1 MIREFCP
8 NGIKTVPLWKYTAWD
23 KKFNA
28 VDNSMQKSIIK
39 YKYLL
44 ANKLN
49 EIVDNTGDIRIL
61 YTSEEVA
68 YTTEEKAG
76 EFISQGEIVAIP
88 WGGNPNVKYYN
99 GRFITGDN
107 RIATSIAPKILDT
120 KFLYYVLLNKLD
132 IISTFYR
139 GAGIKHPSMLSVLTL
154 EIPLP
159 PLNIQKEIVSILDSF
174 TSLLDK
180 MKQEIE
186 MRKKQMEYYIDK
198 FYGGDFDGMM
208 RLADIPGN
216 SVAQFSDLGPII
228 RGKRFVRDDIRTVG
242 QPCIHYGDMYTYY
255 GTMAVTAK
263 TFLERDFPK
272 KMRYAHK
279 GDVVIVGAGENDY
292 DIGVGLVWMGE
303 EPAAVHDACYILKH
317 HQIPMYISYY
327 LRSNIYHQQLKKY
340 VSSGKISSFS
350 AEGLGKVY
358 IPIQPEDKQRQIVSI
373 LDTFETYIS
382 KLEKMIELRQKQY
395 EYYREKLLTFE

>member
-1 MIREFCP
+1 MIRNFCP

-28 VDNSMQKSIIK
+28 VDNSMQENVIK

-44 ANKLN
+44 ANELN

-99 GRFITGDN
+99 GRFVTGDN
-107 RIATSIAPKILDT
+107 RIATSIAPKMLDT
-120 KFLYYVLLNKLD
+120 KFLYYVLLDKLD
-132 IISTFYR
+132 VISTFYR
-139 GAGIKHPSMLSVLTL
+139 GAGIKHPSMLSVLAL

-174 TSLLDK
+174 TSLIDK
-180 MKQEIE
+180 MKQEVE
-186 MRKKQMEYYIDK
+186 MRKKQMEYYREKLLAPQNSWEIKTLGEIGTFTRGNGLQKSDFRDK
-198 FYGGDFDGMM
+198 GF
-208 RLADIPGN
+208 
-216 SVAQFSDLGPII
+216 
-228 RGKRFVRDDIRTVG
+228 
-242 QPCIHYGDMYTYY
+242 PCVHYGQIHTYY
-255 GTMAVTAK
+255 KTCIYKTKSFCEEDLAKKLQKASYGDLLIATTSEDVKACCKAAVW
-263 TFLERDFPK
+263 FGD
-272 KMRYAHK
+272 
-279 GDVVIVGAGENDY
+279 GDVAYSGDSFRYSHDQNPKYMAYLFQTEMFAKQKQKAATGAKVVRVSGES
-292 DIGVGLVWMGE
+292 M
-303 EPAAVHDACYILKH
+303 A
-317 HQIPMYISYY
+317 
-327 LRSNIYHQQLKKY
+327 
-340 VSSGKISSFS
+340 SFS
-350 AEGLGKVY
+350 FAFPPLA
-358 IPIQPEDKQRQIVSI
+358 QQRQIASI

-382 KLEKMIELRQKQY
+382 KLEQMIELRQKQY

>member
-1 MIREFCP
+1 MRRVRLKEIGTFYSVLSGKSKSDFSEGNALLVTYRNIFNNP
-8 NGIKTVPLWKYTAWD
+8 VLNPAIKDTVVVGNDEKQNEVLW
-23 KKFNA
+23 
-28 VDNSMQKSIIK
+28 
-39 YKYLL
+39 
-44 ANKLN
+44 
-49 EIVDNTGDIRIL
+49 GDIL
-61 YTSEEVA
+61 
-68 YTTEEKAG
+68 
-76 EFISQGEIVAIP
+76 
-88 WGGNPNVKYYN
+88 
-99 GRFITGDN
+99 ITGSSETPADAGMSSVVLFVPKEKIYLN
-107 RIATSIAPKILDT
+107 SFCFGFRLNDMNEVLPSYIGHLLRSTSIRTAISKT
-120 KFLYYVLLNKLD
+120 AFGVTRFNVNRMRFAD
-132 IISTFYR
+132 I
-139 GAGIKHPSMLSVLTL
+139 

-174 TSLLDK
+174 TSLIDK
-180 MKQEIE
+180 MKQEVE
-186 MRKKQMEYYIDK
+186 MRKKQMEYYIDS

-208 RLADIPGN
+208 RLADIPEN
-216 SVAQFSDLGPII
+216 SVVQISDLGSII
-228 RGKRFVRDDIRTVG
+228 RGKRFVRDDIRTEG

-255 GTMAVTAK
+255 GTKAATAK

-303 EPAAVHDACYILKH
+303 EPAAVHDSCYILKH

-358 IPIQPEDKQRQIVSI
+358 IPIQPEDKQRQIASN

>member
-1 MIREFCP
+1 MNRINEMIREFCP

-99 GRFITGDN
+99 GRFVTGDN

-132 IISTFYR
+132 IINTFYR
-139 GAGIKHPSMLSVLTL
+139 GAGIKHPSMFSVLTL

-174 TSLLDK
+174 TSLIDK
-180 MKQEIE
+180 MKQEVE
-186 MRKKQMEYYIDK
+186 MRKKQMEYYLNILICKDNVAARL
-198 FYGGDFDGMM
+198 FGDIG
-208 RLADIPGN
+208 
-216 SVAQFSDLGPII
+216 VVQ
-228 RGKRFVRDDIRTVG
+228 RGKRVVRKELALQG
-242 QPCIHYGDMYTYY
+242 CIPVFQNSLTPLGYY
-255 GTMAVTAK
+255 QYSNIPANNTFIISAGT
-263 TFLERDFPK
+263 
-272 KMRYAHK
+272 
-279 GDVVIVGAGENDY
+279 AGE
-292 DIGVGLVWMGE
+292 IGFSAKPFWAADDCLV
-303 EPAAVHDACYILKH
+303 
-317 HQIPMYISYY
+317 ISSVLCDSKYLYYY
-327 LRSNIYHQQLKKY
+327 LKTQEQFLKSQIRGGAMKRL
-340 VSSGKISSFS
+340 SRETIEKL
-350 AEGLGKVY
+350 E
-358 IPIQPEDKQRQIVSI
+358 IPVPSLEKQRQIVSI